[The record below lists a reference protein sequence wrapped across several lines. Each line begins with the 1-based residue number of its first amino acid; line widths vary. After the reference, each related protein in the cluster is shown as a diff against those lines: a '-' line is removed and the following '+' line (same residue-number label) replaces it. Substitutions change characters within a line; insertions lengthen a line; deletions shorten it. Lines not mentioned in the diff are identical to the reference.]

1 METEIQS
8 EVDALKAR
16 FVHTKELYR
25 EVCAL
30 LFFRYGLTP
39 ATNKLYQFVRKGSMS
54 APADAL
60 TKFWDDLRSKARVEI
75 DHPDLPPELKAIAAE
90 AIASI
95 WRQAAAGARAELA
108 ELRADVER
116 AEAESNDLHEAAEA
130 SRLEVI
136 NLEQE
141 LHEAE
146 EAGRSKKVELEEE
159 RRAHAASAA
168 RVQELQRLVDELRA
182 EQGRQRESFSADLA
196 KSREAVEVAN
206 ARADAGER
214 RALLEVDQE
223 RQAGTRAEKQTEAVR
238 TQLAAAESR
247 QRDSALEG
255 ADTITRLQSKLNSAE
270 AASAVA
276 ADANR
281 GLSDELRTMPEQ
293 LVEARARPCN
303 LRQKH
308 KPSVPCSIGSR
319 RFRTASLG
327 RRHPAP
333 RACPNGRGEHP
344 RMQKPQQTSLGCA
357 PSTAD
362 QCGFLREE
370 RLSGRS
376 AVGSLRPNT
385 CTYSTSSNSCTKRVA
400 RPSSFGAP
408 RLRLQPAI
416 CCFPYVFC
424 LPDRG

>member
-1 METEIQS
+1 MSIETEIQS

-16 FVHTKELYR
+16 FDDTKTLYR

-39 ATNKLYQFVRKGSMS
+39 TANKLYQFVRKGSMS

-108 ELRADVER
+108 ELRIELRAEVER
-116 AEAESNDLHEAAEA
+116 AEAESNDSHEAAEA

-146 EAGRSKKVELEEE
+146 EAGRSKSVELEAE
-159 RRAHAASAA
+159 RRGHAASAA

-196 KSREAVEVAN
+196 KSREAVEAAN

-223 RQAGTRAEKQTEAVR
+223 RQARTRAEKQTEAVR
-238 TQLAAAESR
+238 AQLTATESR
-247 QRDSALEG
+247 HRDSALES
-255 ADTITRLQSKLNSAE
+255 ADTITRLQGKLASAE
-270 AASAVA
+270 AVSAAS
-276 ADANR
+276 ADANSR
-281 GLSDELRTMPEQ
+281 LSDELRTIREQ
-293 LVEARARPCN
+293 LVEAQ
-303 LRQKH
+303 RQALQSQTEAQTVRSLLDRLA
-308 KPSVPCSIGSR
+308 PMSDSVAP
-319 RFRTASLG
+319 A
-327 RRHPAP
+327 PAP
-333 RACPNGRGEHP
+333 RAP
-344 RMQKPQQTSLGCA
+344 REP
-357 PSTAD
+357 
-362 QCGFLREE
+362 
-370 RLSGRS
+370 
-376 AVGSLRPNT
+376 
-385 CTYSTSSNSCTKRVA
+385 KRK
-400 RPSSFGAP
+400 G
-408 RLRLQPAI
+408 
-416 CCFPYVFC
+416 
-424 LPDRG
+424 